1 MSGLHT
7 GAGDAAEAAHW
18 RRHLPTSRLYELHQ
32 EEPTHDGP
40 VSLARL
46 DRIYTNQP
54 VVDQLDKRIYS
65 AALAW
70 PKGSQHRRLA
80 FGRQSKAP
88 KAQLDKPISEEVIC
102 DERWPLRVAA
112 AEFHSLQAL
121 DDTRAGPMVQLR
133 RLKVAM
139 KTASAALTEE
149 LTSSAASAADGSPLS
164 ITMTALRRLERQGMV
179 DLPALSAR
187 YPRLV
192 QLLPRDLLQRSPGEG
207 LARLRAH
214 AMELARAEVTTA
226 LQQLHDDSPNL
237 DPGVLKQR
245 RSQVLLQLKR
255 VAPGRA
261 TALAAVEDCNGD
273 ICTDGPSTAGALRN
287 HWQDTFAARRL
298 DRHTRQAWLR
308 DDAACPNG
316 LAGELSQDQGLGSM
330 LAAFP
335 ADELGNTSFNEAVAV
350 FIPKKGRACC
360 EWSGLPQTGR
370 SAPSVHCQY

>member
-1 MSGLHT
+1 LG
-7 GAGDAAEAAHW
+7 
-18 RRHLPTSRLYELHQ
+18 
-32 EEPTHDGP
+32 
-40 VSLARL
+40 
-46 DRIYTNQP
+46 RIYTNQP
-54 VVDQLDKRIYS
+54 EVDQLDKRIYS

-70 PKGSQHRRLA
+70 PKGSQHRPLA

-88 KAQLDKPISEEVIC
+88 KAQLDKPISEEVIR
-102 DERWPLRVAA
+102 DERWPLRVA

-192 QLLPRDLLQRSPGEG
+192 QLLPLDLLQRSPGEG

-261 TALAAVEDCNGD
+261 AALAAVEDLNGD
-273 ICTDGPSTAGALRN
+273 ICTDGPSIAGALRN

-316 LAGELSQDQGLGSM
+316 LHAAAQPLLANPTAWRLRKSDVQRALALTSSSAPGPDGIPYAAWRRLGPLAASVLYEAAGELSQDQGLGSM

-335 ADELGNTSFNEAVAV
+335 ADELGNTSSST
-350 FIPKKGRACC
+350 RL
-360 EWSGLPQTGR
+360 SR
-370 SAPSVHCQY
+370 SSSRRRPGMS